1 MVLVAVA
8 RMSITAKAAAVA
20 CGALVLLLAGQTWRL
35 HSAQLAVAQAR
46 TDLATHT
53 AAAERAARQQ
63 TEAYRALETQHRDR
77 LTNIDTDTTAA
88 LATARTDA
96 ARAVGTAERL
106 RSDLAAYITQL
117 RARAQAAA
125 AAGQCP
131 PDPGAGRFQEDL
143 AFDAIGGRWIH
154 GMARAGNQGYMQHSS
169 CMLRRMIQKGNFPV
183 A

>member
-96 ARAVGTAERL
+96 ARAVGTAKRL
-106 RSDLAAYITQL
+106 RSDLAAYITQH

-131 PDPGAGRFQEDL
+131 PDPSPLDLLADLQRRADERAGELAAVADDARARGAGCERSY
-143 AFDAIGGRWIH
+143 DALI
-154 GMARAGNQGYMQHSS
+154 N
-169 CMLRRMIQKGNFPV
+169 
-183 A
+183 